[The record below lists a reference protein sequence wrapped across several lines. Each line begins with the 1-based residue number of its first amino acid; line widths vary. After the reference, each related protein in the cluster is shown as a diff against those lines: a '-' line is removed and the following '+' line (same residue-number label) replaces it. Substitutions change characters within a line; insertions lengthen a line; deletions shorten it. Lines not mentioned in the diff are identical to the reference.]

1 MSGKDEDED
10 DTAFLESLANAVVQN
25 ALMNETSDYVARGR
39 RFAELDTDDLNA
51 RWVTAF
57 RALFVNHDLHHR
69 HDFDDADAEFRL
81 RQLEPPHD
89 LVRSEL
95 AAMAEELRAN
105 PTSVDLSQALR
116 DLFRDEDGK
125 N

>member
-1 MSGKDEDED
+1 MSSKDEDD
-10 DTAFLESLANAVVQN
+10 IASLANALVQN
-25 ALMNETSDYVARGR
+25 AHMNETSDYVTRGR
-39 RFAELDTDDLNA
+39 RFAEFGIEDLNA

-57 RALFVNHDLHHR
+57 RGLFVNHDLDHR
-69 HDFDDADAEFRL
+69 RDFDDAEAEFRL
-81 RQLEPPHD
+81 RQSEPPHEM
-89 LVRSEL
+89 VRSEL

-116 DLFRDEDGK
+116 DLFRDGDGK